1 MTFKEGL
8 IIPSICDFETSA
20 EELKA
25 LTSNLNY
32 KSECYMPLRRIK
44 NG

>member
-25 LTSNLNY
+25 LPQILITNQNAI
-32 KSECYMPLRRIK
+32 CH
-44 NG
+44 

>member
-1 MTFKEGL
+1 MSFKEGL
-8 IIPSICDFETSA
+8 IIPSICDFDTSV

-25 LTSNLNY
+25 LTPNLNH